1 MKKIAFGIACGLFAL
16 FTLAVMLTLYGRE
29 ARQEETNAA
38 LSQAA
43 RVALSGAMSRASNE
57 VKNEDEFTA
66 DFLKAFLVQA
76 NSDSDIRV
84 SVLDADVRLGLLSV
98 EITENF
104 KHPNGKTGSVSN
116 VRTVIFD
123 REEEEETEMKRVS
136 FYISDALY
144 KEYRLPKHSV
154 CTVPA
159 LPKKEGK
166 IFRCWRYVTGGTGAA
181 SEMRVSGEKG
191 SRSVL
196 GSGGVPYRVEEDT
209 KLIAVF
215 D

>member
-16 FTLAVMLTLYGRE
+16 FTLTVMLTLYGRE

-144 KEYRLPKHSV
+144 KEYRIPKHSV

-166 IFRCWRYVTGGTGAA
+166 TFRCWRYVTGGTGAA

>member
-1 MKKIAFGIACGLFAL
+1 MAGKQGRKKQ
-16 FTLAVMLTLYGRE
+16 TP
-29 ARQEETNAA
+29 
-38 LSQAA
+38 
-43 RVALSGAMSRASNE
+43 
-57 VKNEDEFTA
+57 
-66 DFLKAFLVQA
+66 
-76 NSDSDIRV
+76 
-84 SVLDADVRLGLLSV
+84 DVRLGLLSV

>member
-84 SVLDADVRLGLLSV
+84 SVLDADIRLGLLSV

-136 FYISDALY
+136 FYISDTLY

-159 LPKKEGK
+159 LPQKEGK
-166 IFRCWRYVTGGTGAA
+166 TFRCWRYVTGGTGAA